1 MGTGCVV
8 SNVSIILLISIR
20 YGKKTYSSHAS
31 GLTWTMVLSLRAQAK
46 TVWNSNSFFPII
58 AEAYRHTPR
67 IVATCLVVR
76 VAVRRM
82 SFSVFNFP
90 RVFEDRVFEERDLL
104 GIYQLMWS
112 SCIYHITSGA
122 SFDIVAR
129 ILMYSEIV
137 VMKLISVISE
147 DGGSI
152 LTEFRKGGI
161 T

>member
-76 VAVRRM
+76 IAVLRM
-82 SFSVFNFP
+82 SFSVLNFP
-90 RVFEDRVFEERDLL
+90 RVFEDRVFSPHDNR
-104 GIYQLMWS
+104 
-112 SCIYHITSGA
+112 
-122 SFDIVAR
+122 
-129 ILMYSEIV
+129 YSTPCR
-137 VMKLISVISE
+137 K
-147 DGGSI
+147 
-152 LTEFRKGGI
+152 KGGVASGVI
-161 T
+161 GSRKIFINVINKISDQFILLFINNKVQK